1 MQKIKLLQ
9 FPISNSMGGITH
21 YALENWK
28 WMDKNLFSCDFAT
41 MSKHLDFEEEIL
53 ASGSKI
59 FYISCYAEDDR
70 EQFIKEFDKILD
82 NEYDIVHLHTK
93 QWKSFLVE
101 ELCKK
106 HHVKKVIVH
115 SHSAGVSSNEEER
128 IHEIIKQEFNSSMAT
143 DFWACSKLAAK
154 FLFGR
159 QIPDEKIKIM
169 PNAIDLEHFKYCK
182 ETRDV
187 YRRRYGLTETFV
199 IGYVGRFVYQKN
211 PEFLINVFAKVLQK
225 EKKFRLVLLG
235 DGELITKVQE
245 QVKMLHLDEKVT
257 FVGRRDDV
265 CNWYQTMDILCMPS
279 RFEGLPL
286 TLIEAQASGLPCI
299 TSDAVAEEA
308 VITDAVIRLP
318 LNINV
323 WAEQILAQRNRGRI
337 DGREQL
343 IEAGYSL
350 KDQIHVLEREYAE
363 MPENE
368 YVENSF

>member
-1 MQKIKLLQ
+1 M
-9 FPISNSMGGITH
+9 
-21 YALENWK
+21 
-28 WMDKNLFSCDFAT
+28 
-41 MSKHLDFEEEIL
+41 
-53 ASGSKI
+53 
-59 FYISCYAEDDR
+59 
-70 EQFIKEFDKILD
+70 
-82 NEYDIVHLHTK
+82 
-93 QWKSFLVE
+93 
-101 ELCKK
+101 
-106 HHVKKVIVH
+106 
-115 SHSAGVSSNEEER
+115 
-128 IHEIIKQEFNSSMAT
+128 
-143 DFWACSKLAAK
+143 
-154 FLFGR
+154 
-159 QIPDEKIKIM
+159 
-169 PNAIDLEHFKYCK
+169 
-182 ETRDV
+182 
-187 YRRRYGLTETFV
+187 
-199 IGYVGRFVYQKN
+199 
-211 PEFLINVFAKVLQK
+211 
-225 EKKFRLVLLG
+225 LG